1 MPMPGTV
8 RASADPEGEE
18 KVILS
23 IKSQVYYGLL
33 GVPATILAALHIYSF
48 IS

>member
-23 IKSQVYYGLL
+23 IKSQVYGLL
-33 GVPATILAALHIYSF
+33 GVPATMLAALHIYSF